1 MWERRNEID
10 FPTNLEY
17 MMNNIDRFAEENFL
31 PTNTDVLYARQR
43 TTGVVETGF
52 AVRFCRASLLAFT
65 WALLPMSKYAFLLLG
80 CINLQFPLFHAFFM
94 PSYSTEVSL
103 GR

>member
-17 MMNNIDRFAEENFL
+17 MMEHIDRFALEDFV

-43 TTGVVETGF
+43 TTGVVETQF
-52 AVRFCRASLLAFT
+52 TVRSFFGSMARSC
-65 WALLPMSKYAFLLLG
+65 LLG
-80 CINLQFPLFHAFFM
+80 DLSPPSTLFLPILTMFPC
-94 PSYSTEVSL
+94 PSRSTPSST
-103 GR
+103 GP

>member
-17 MMNNIDRFAEENFL
+17 MMEHIDRFAQEDFV

-43 TTGVVETGF
+43 TTGVVETTF
-52 AVRFCRASLLAFT
+52 HVRSIFGDSSP
-65 WALLPMSKYAFLLLG
+65 ALLPFAYCLRFPPNSTLLTHFS
-80 CINLQFPLFHAFFM
+80 ITTRST
-94 PSYSTEVSL
+94 PSLTGHSSM
-103 GR
+103 

>member
-17 MMNNIDRFAEENFL
+17 MMENIDRFAEENFV

-43 TTGVVETGF
+43 TTGVVETHFTVRPFSATVRDGITTPTPLLRSSSPSHHHSRGLCLTF
-52 AVRFCRASLLAFT
+52 AHPSL
-65 WALLPMSKYAFLLLG
+65 
-80 CINLQFPLFHAFFM
+80 
-94 PSYSTEVSL
+94 V
-103 GR
+103 